1 MKRVKSFFFFT
12 LRIIGPFI
20 NLDFGSF
27 FFLIVITELL
37 LNRKVSLFILNLR
50 LRDLQT
56 SPRQISPFMLYL
68 YLNPLY
74 SIRGGSTIFAEP
86 FIKNPSSVLLRLNP
100 LYKWK
105 IFIHRTFVLSDTNNQ
120 DSFCNNY
127 TDLLRINK
135 NCTCN
140 TGYEPMIRL
149 LRDPLIKN
157 SNSKA
162 LYKSKPRKSQD
173 LYNRPVRYDFRLK
186 SAFRKIF

>member
-1 MKRVKSFFFFT
+1 
-12 LRIIGPFI
+12 
-20 NLDFGSF
+20 
-27 FFLIVITELL
+27 LL
-37 LNRKVSLFILNLR
+37 LNRKVSLFMLNLR
-50 LRDLQT
+50 LRDLQIR
-56 SPRQISPFMLYL
+56 PLQMSPFILYL

-74 SIRGGSTIFAEP
+74 SMRGGSTIFADP
-86 FIKNPSSVLLRLNP
+86 FIKKPSSVLLRLNP
-100 LYKWK
+100 LYRWK
-105 IFIHRTFVLSDTNNQ
+105 IFIHLTFVLSDTNSH

-127 TDLLRINK
+127 TNLLRINK

-162 LYKSKPRKSQD
+162 LYKSKPRKSRD

-186 SAFRKIF
+186 SAFRKISQNSFSLYIFFSDYLITT

>member
-1 MKRVKSFFFFT
+1 M
-12 LRIIGPFI
+12 
-20 NLDFGSF
+20 
-27 FFLIVITELL
+27 L
-37 LNRKVSLFILNLR
+37 LNRKVSLFMLNLR
-50 LRDLQT
+50 LRDLQIR
-56 SPRQISPFMLYL
+56 PLQMSPFILYL

-74 SIRGGSTIFAEP
+74 SMRGGSTIFADP
-86 FIKNPSSVLLRLNP
+86 FIKKPSSVLLRLNP
-100 LYKWK
+100 LYRWK
-105 IFIHRTFVLSDTNNQ
+105 IFIHRTFVLSDTNNH

-162 LYKSKPRKSQD
+162 LYKSKPRKSRD

-186 SAFRKIF
+186 SAFRKIFQNSFSLYIFFSDYLITT